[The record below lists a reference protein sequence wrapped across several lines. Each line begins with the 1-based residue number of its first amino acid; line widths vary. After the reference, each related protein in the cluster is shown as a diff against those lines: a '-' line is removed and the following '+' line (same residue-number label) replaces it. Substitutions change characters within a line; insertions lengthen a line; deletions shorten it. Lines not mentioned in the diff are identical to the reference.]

1 MTKQNDIGDISK
13 LLEIMATLRDPQRGC
28 PWDVEQTFES
38 IAPYTI
44 EEAYEVAEAIERCD
58 LPELA
63 DELGDLL
70 LQVVFHSRMA
80 EEAGAFSFA
89 EVTARICEKMTR
101 RHPHVFA
108 GEERDRGGHAET
120 WEALKRQEK
129 GPTES
134 LLDGITAG
142 LPGLTRAVKL
152 GRRASRGGFDWPDA
166 CGPRAKVDE
175 ELAELDEAL
184 GSRDSDRVA
193 AEMGDV
199 FFALANLCRH
209 VGVDPEQCLRGAN
222 RRFESRFRRV
232 EEQVRASG
240 RGMGAH
246 SLDELEAY
254 WRQAKAE
261 E

>member
-1 MTKQNDIGDISK
+1 MKKQSNKTDISK
-13 LLEIMATLRDPQRGC
+13 LIEIMATLRDPERGC

-44 EEAYEVAEAIERCD
+44 EEAYEVADAIERGA

-89 EVTARICEKMTR
+89 DVAARICDKMIR

-108 GEERDRGGHAET
+108 GEPRERGGHPEA

-129 GPTES
+129 PPSES
-134 LLDGITAG
+134 LLDGVPVG
-142 LPGLTRAVKL
+142 LPGLTRAEKL
-152 GRRASRGGFDWPDA
+152 GRRAARGGFDWPDA
-166 CGPRAKVDE
+166 GGPRRKVDE
-175 ELAELDEAL
+175 ELGELDEAL
-184 GSRDSDRVA
+184 AHGDVDRVA

-209 VGVDPEQCLRGAN
+209 AGVDAEQCARGAS

-232 EEQVRASG
+232 EEQVRSSG
-240 RGMGAH
+240 RGMDAH